1 MPNTVKRRRVSHSL
15 TTKPQ
20 TQSNCRFNV
29 LGLKRTAPAEGRWLA
44 SFTAYENAKAERAH
58 INLNKIERGS
68 VKASFGAVRLN
79 VKQFDDTV
87 IILNVRLA

>member
-1 MPNTVKRRRVSHSL
+1 V
-15 TTKPQ
+15 
-20 TQSNCRFNV
+20 
-29 LGLKRTAPAEGRWLA
+29 

-58 INLNKIERGS
+58 INPNKIERGS